1 MALFAWSAVLGKIL
15 NMDKLRKR
23 HLIMVN
29 RCCLCKLNEGESI
42 DHLLHHCEVTSA
54 LWNAIFSCFGLSWVM
69 PNRMVDLF
77 ACLVGGWLLS
87 KVLSCEKWF
96 PFALCGAYGG
106 KEIVEI

>member
-1 MALFAWSAVLGKIL
+1 MAFFALSAVLGKIL

-29 RCCLCKLNEGESI
+29 RCCLCKLNGEESI

-54 LWNAIFSCFGLSWVM
+54 LWNVIFSRFGLSWVM
-69 PNRMVDLF
+69 PKRVVDLF

-87 KVLSCEKWF
+87 KYCHVKNGSPL
-96 PFALCGAYGG
+96 PYVVPMVG
-106 KEIVEI
+106 KKS